1 MSTLGKILKE
11 KRKKI
16 GASQAEVA
24 KKLGYSSPQ
33 FISNWERGLSAPPV
47 TSLRTL
53 ASLYKISPENLF
65 QIYLKTTLKM
75 VETDIRRKFSKRR
88 AN

>member
-33 FISNWERGLSAPPV
+33 FISNWERWLSAPPV

>member
-75 VETDIRRKFSKRR
+75 VETDMRRKFSKRR
-88 AN
+88 TN